1 MKNLN
6 DEEFY
11 ALGEMLFSNRCM
23 QKEKQDKILEYSK
36 EDVESYLNYG
46 KRMAQF
52 AVSQP
57 EKIAIVDE
65 QERITY
71 KQLRERCMVRK
82 W

>member
-52 AVSQP
+52 AVS
-57 EKIAIVDE
+57 
-65 QERITY
+65 
-71 KQLRERCMVRK
+71 
-82 W
+82 